1 MYKYKYKMKLSEL
14 LLISYLNKWIE
25 LHIKNIQVTFKKTLT
40 FKSSII
46 KYLVLQ
52 SKHYISDLK
61 Y

>member
-14 LLISYLNKWIE
+14 LLINYLNKWIE
-25 LHIKNIQVTFKKTLT
+25 LHIKNIQVAFKKTLT

-46 KYLVLQ
+46 KYLVLG

>member
-14 LLISYLNKWIE
+14 LLINYLNKWIE
-25 LHIKNIQVTFKKTLT
+25 LHVKNIQVAFKKTLT

-46 KYLVLQ
+46 KYLVLW
-52 SKHYISDLK
+52 SKHHISDLK

>member
-14 LLISYLNKWIE
+14 LLINYLNKWIE
-25 LHIKNIQVTFKKTLT
+25 LHVKNIQVAFKKTLT
-40 FKSSII
+40 FKLSMI

>member
-14 LLISYLNKWIE
+14 LLINYLNKWIE

-46 KYLVLQ
+46 KYLVLR
-52 SKHYISDLK
+52 SKHYILDLK

>member
-14 LLISYLNKWIE
+14 LLINYLNKWIE
-25 LHIKNIQVTFKKTLT
+25 LHVKNIQVAFKKTLT

-46 KYLVLQ
+46 KYLGLQ
-52 SKHYISDLK
+52 SIHYISDLK

>member
-14 LLISYLNKWIE
+14 LLINYLNKWIE
-25 LHIKNIQVTFKKTLT
+25 LHIKNIQVAFKKTLT
-40 FKSSII
+40 FKLSII
-46 KYLVLQ
+46 KYLVLR